1 MNQKT
6 INAAM
11 RAIAKRPRGKRS
23 PAAAEQ
29 CRRAAKARWVKRPKA

>member
-11 RAIAKRPRGKRS
+11 RALAKRPRGKRS

-29 CRRAAKARWVKRPKA
+29 SRQAARLGRERKAKK